1 MSKSKY
7 TPRSRIKKTG
17 ALPSVPALPSAPV
30 STPVSASASAR
41 AGAGVEAPAGMGARA
56 AWSRWLPAA
65 LIVAAVVAVY
75 ANSMRGPFVFDD
87 VPAIVQN
94 GSIRTLWSPGI
105 FNPPGGQG
113 ETVGGRPL
121 LNASFAVNYAISG
134 LNTWSYHAVNVAIH
148 ALAALV
154 LFGLVRRT
162 VRVSRNGAT
171 AQRANVATQQMDAAM
186 QQASANADAAD
197 ANATTWFALAVTL
210 VWALHPLCT
219 GAVSYVVQ
227 RAESLCGLFYL
238 LAVYCFSRAV
248 LPGSAGISSRGFGNL
263 HAIVAGKDARAPRDA
278 PKDAPRSTRWLAAAV
293 VACFT
298 GVSVKEVAVTI
309 PVIVFLYDR
318 TFVAG
323 SFRGAWRARRGWYL
337 ALMASWILVVLLM
350 FSQGGRGM
358 SAGYAAGMSW
368 REYALTQCWAVTRY
382 LRLAFWP
389 AGQLF
394 DYGIL
399 LTRDVAG
406 VWPRALALACLL
418 CATAWALAR
427 RPSLGFLGAWFF
439 VILAPTS
446 SVVPV
451 VTQTVAEHRM
461 YLPLIA
467 VVALVLGM
475 ARKHAARF
483 LPAAAVAVVV
493 LLGAATVARNA
504 TYRGE
509 ESVWR
514 DVAEKNPSSARAW
527 ANLGV
532 ALQRDGRLAAA
543 SECYGRAISLNPNHA
558 FARGNLGGI
567 LVHEGKMAEAIPH
580 LRIAT
585 RLEPDAPDMRFD
597 LGVALAAEGKAKA
610 MAGRMAE
617 AEMFLRE
624 AVQMQPGNVEAHG
637 NLGNVL
643 LMQERAA
650 DAIREYEEVLHLKPD
665 DKSVRENMELARE
678 FLKLQRR

>member
-1 MSKSKY
+1 MSKSKH
-7 TPRSRIKKTG
+7 TPRPRIKNTG
-17 ALPSVPALPSAPV
+17 ARQSALAPESVFTPA
-30 STPVSASASAR
+30 SASASTPALAQASAE
-41 AGAGVEAPAGMGARA
+41 AGTGA
-56 AWSRWLPAA
+56 AWPRWLPAA

-94 GSIRTLWSPGI
+94 ESIRKLWSPGI

-134 LNTWSYHAVNVAIH
+134 LDTWSYHATNVAIH

-162 VRVSRNGAT
+162 VRVSCNGAT
-171 AQRANVATQQMDAAM
+171 AQRTDAAM
-186 QQASANADAAD
+186 PRTDASA
-197 ANATTWFALAVTL
+197 TWFALAVAL
-210 VWALHPLCT
+210 AWALHPLCT

-248 LPGSAGISSRGFGNL
+248 FPGNAGGG
-263 HAIVAGKDARAPRDA
+263 VRAPGNA
-278 PKDAPRSTRWLAAAV
+278 RWLAASV
-293 VACFT
+293 VACFA
-298 GVSVKEVAVTI
+298 GVAVKEVAVTI

-323 SFRGAWRARRGWYL
+323 SFRGAWRARRGFHF
-337 ALMASWILVVLLM
+337 AMMASWILVVLLM
-350 FSQGGRGM
+350 VSQDGRGM

-368 REYALTQCWAVTRY
+368 REYAFTQCWAVVRY

-394 DYGIL
+394 DHGIL
-399 LTRDVAG
+399 LARDAAG
-406 VWPRALALACLL
+406 VWPRALVLACLL
-418 CATAWALAR
+418 CATAWTLAR
-427 RPSLGFLGAWFF
+427 RPATGFLGAWFF

-461 YLPLIA
+461 YLPLVA
-467 VVALVLGM
+467 VVVLVLGM
-475 ARKHAARF
+475 VRRHAARF
-483 LPAAAVAVVV
+483 LPAAAVAVAV

-504 TYRGE
+504 TYRSE

-514 DVAEKNPSSARAW
+514 DVTEKNPASARAW

-532 ALQRDGRLAAA
+532 ALQRDGRPAEAR
-543 SECYGRAISLNPNHA
+543 EFYGRAISLNPNHA
-558 FARGNLGGI
+558 FAHGNLGGI
-567 LVHEGKMAEAIPH
+567 LVREGKMAEAIPH

-585 RLEPDAPDMRFD
+585 RLEPDAPDMRFS
-597 LGVALAAEGKAKA
+597 LGVALAAEGKARA

-617 AEMFLRE
+617 AEALLRE
-624 AVQMQPGNVEAHG
+624 AVRVQPGNVEAHG

-643 LMQERAA
+643 LMLERAD
-650 DAIREYEEVLHLKPD
+650 DAIREYGEVLRLKPD
-665 DKSVRENMELARE
+665 DKSARENLELARE
-678 FLKLQRR
+678 FLKQQRR

>member
-1 MSKSKY
+1 
-7 TPRSRIKKTG
+7 
-17 ALPSVPALPSAPV
+17 
-30 STPVSASASAR
+30 
-41 AGAGVEAPAGMGARA
+41 
-56 AWSRWLPAA
+56 
-65 LIVAAVVAVY
+65 
-75 ANSMRGPFVFDD
+75 
-87 VPAIVQN
+87 
-94 GSIRTLWSPGI
+94 
-105 FNPPGGQG
+105 
-113 ETVGGRPL
+113 
-121 LNASFAVNYAISG
+121 VNYAISG

-162 VRVSRNGAT
+162 VRVSRNGAAAQQANVAAQQMDAATQRTDATMQQMDATMQRTDATIQRAGAT
-171 AQRANVATQQMDAAM
+171 AQRANATAQQMDAAA
-186 QQASANADAAD
+186 QQMDMATQRASADANAAD
-197 ANATTWFALAVTL
+197 ANATTWFALAVAL

-248 LPGSAGISSRGFGNL
+248 RPGSAGISARGFGNP
-263 HAIVAGKDARAPRDA
+263 HAIAAGKDARAPRDALRDAPKDA

-293 VACFT
+293 VACFA
-298 GVSVKEVAVTI
+298 GVAVKEVAVTI

-323 SFRGAWRARRGWYL
+323 SFCGAWRARRGWYL

-350 FSQGGRGM
+350 LSQGGRGM

-368 REYALTQCWAVTRY
+368 REYALTQCWAVMRY

-399 LTRDVAG
+399 LAHDVAG

-427 RPSLGFLGAWFF
+427 KPSLGFLGAWFF

-467 VVALVLGM
+467 VIALVFGM

-483 LPAAAVAVVV
+483 LPAAAVAVAV
-493 LLGAATVARNA
+493 LLGVATVARNA

-585 RLEPDAPDMRFD
+585 RLEPDAPDMRFS
-597 LGVALAAEGKAKA
+597 LGVALAAEGKARA

-617 AEMFLRE
+617 AEALLQE
-624 AVQMQPGNVEAHG
+624 AVRVQPGNVEAHG

-643 LMQERAA
+643 LMLERAD
-650 DAIREYEEVLHLKPD
+650 DAIREYGEVLRLKPD
-665 DKSVRENMELARE
+665 DKSARENLELARE
-678 FLKLQRR
+678 FLRQQRR